1 MSKFEKN
8 THNPPDWDPAWAPK
22 TETTL
27 KKTTLT
33 DSTQMSRFD
42 LEQQILKCWHVVD
55 DLELLEELILDRNP
69 TTDELANIVLGLKS
83 IYKLK
88 FEKCF
93 DTFEK
98 VVFIK

>member
-1 MSKFEKN
+1 
-8 THNPPDWDPAWAPK
+8 
-22 TETTL
+22 
-27 KKTTLT
+27 
-33 DSTQMSRFD
+33 MSRFD

>member
-1 MSKFEKN
+1 M
-8 THNPPDWDPAWAPK
+8 
-22 TETTL
+22 
-27 KKTTLT
+27 T